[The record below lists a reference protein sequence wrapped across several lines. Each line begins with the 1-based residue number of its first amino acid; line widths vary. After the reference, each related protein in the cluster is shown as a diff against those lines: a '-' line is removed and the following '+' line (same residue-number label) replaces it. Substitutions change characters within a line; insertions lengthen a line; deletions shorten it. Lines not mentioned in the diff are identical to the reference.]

1 MILYRLNEGLAYQ
14 EKILYRPRTCFLMT
28 QLGDPVPPE
37 VDSIREKLK
46 SALEEHDVA
55 LIDADSE
62 VTGGDFLF
70 KIWQMIVA
78 VPLAVAVVHEEMPT
92 TTQCNVFYE
101 VGLAHALGKES
112 IVIKTPKA
120 RIPSDFVRT
129 EYIKYDPNFEQRMKK
144 YLDNFFKQ
152 GEWYE
157 LVAEQVE
164 RNPLL
169 AIDYLR
175 RAFLISGDTRIKA
188 EVANIRGDF
197 VPPRKSEKQRRDPFG
212 RVLN

>member
-1 MILYRLNEGLAYQ
+1 
-14 EKILYRPRTCFLMT
+14 MT

-37 VDSIREKLK
+37 VVAVREKLK
-46 SALEEHDVA
+46 NALDEYDVE

-78 VPLAVAVVHEEMPT
+78 VPLAVAIVHEEMPVT
-92 TTQCNVFYE
+92 TRCNVFYE

-112 IVIKTPKA
+112 VVIKAPEA

-129 EYIKYDPNFEQRMKK
+129 EYIKYDSRFELKISK
-144 YLDNFFKQ
+144 YLENFFKQ

-175 RAFLISGDTRIKA
+175 RAYLISGDDRIKE
-188 EVANIRGDF
+188 EVANIRETLSLHERARNSVEALLAEF
-197 VPPRKSEKQRRDPFG
+197 
-212 RVLN
+212 

>member
-14 EKILYRPRTCFLMT
+14 EKVLYRPRTCFLMT

-37 VDSIREKLK
+37 VEAVRKKLK
-46 SALEEHDVA
+46 SALDEYGVE

-78 VPLAVAVVHEEMPT
+78 VPLAIAIVHEGMPV

-120 RIPSDFVRT
+120 QIPSDFVRT
-129 EYIKYDPNFEQRMKK
+129 EYIKYDSHFEQRRNKH
-144 YLDNFFKQ
+144 LGNFFKQ

-175 RAFLISGDTRIKA
+175 RAYLISGNSQIKE
-188 EVANIRGDF
+188 EVANIRETLF
-197 VPPRKSEKQRRDPFG
+197 LHERAKNSVETLLAEF
-212 RVLN
+212 

>member
-14 EKILYRPRTCFLMT
+14 EKVLYRPRTCFLMT
-28 QLGDPVPPE
+28 QLGDPIPPE
-37 VDSIREKLK
+37 VDVIRKRLK
-46 SALEEHDVA
+46 SALDEYAVK

-78 VPLAVAVVHEEMPT
+78 VPLAVAIVHEDMPA

-101 VGLAHALGKES
+101 IGLAHALGKES

-120 RIPSDFVRT
+120 KIPSDFVRT
-129 EYIKYDPNFEQRMKK
+129 EYIRHDSHFEQRMHK
-144 YLDNFFKQ
+144 YLANFFKQ

-175 RAFLISGDTRIKA
+175 RAYLISGDSQIKE
-188 EVANIRGDF
+188 EVANLRETLSLHERAKNSVETLLAEF
-197 VPPRKSEKQRRDPFG
+197 
-212 RVLN
+212 

>member
-1 MILYRLNEGLAYQ
+1 MILCRLNEGSVYQ
-14 EKILYRPRTCFLMT
+14 EKTLYRPRTCFLMT
-28 QLGDPVPPE
+28 QLGEPIPPE
-37 VDSIREKLK
+37 VGAARQKLK
-46 SALEEHDVA
+46 NALDDHGIE

-78 VPLAVAVVHEEMPT
+78 VPLAVAIVHEEMPV

-101 VGLAHALGKES
+101 IGLAHALGKES

-120 RIPSDFVRT
+120 QIPSDFVRT
-129 EYIKYDPNFEQRMKK
+129 EYIRYDSRFEQKMTK
-144 YLDNFFKQ
+144 YLEKFLKQ

-175 RAFLISGDTRIKA
+175 RAFLISGNDRIKE
-188 EVANIRGDF
+188 EVANIRETLSLHERAKNSVETLLTEF
-197 VPPRKSEKQRRDPFG
+197 
-212 RVLN
+212 

>member
-14 EKILYRPRTCFLMT
+14 EKVLYRPRTCFLMT

-37 VDSIREKLK
+37 VEAVRKKLK
-46 SALEEHDVA
+46 SALDEYGVE

-78 VPLAVAVVHEEMPT
+78 VPLAIAIVHEGMPV

-120 RIPSDFVRT
+120 QIPSDFVRT
-129 EYIKYDPNFEQRMKK
+129 EYIKYDSHFEQRRNK
-144 YLDNFFKQ
+144 YLGNFFKQ

-175 RAFLISGDTRIKA
+175 RAYLISGNSQIKE
-188 EVANIRGDF
+188 EVANIRETLF
-197 VPPRKSEKQRRDPFG
+197 LHERAKNSVETLLAEF
-212 RVLN
+212 

>member
-14 EKILYRPRTCFLMT
+14 ERVLYRPRTCFLMT
-28 QLGDPVPPE
+28 QLGDPVPPD
-37 VDSIREKLK
+37 VDAIRKKLK
-46 SALEEHDVA
+46 SALDEYGVE

-78 VPLAVAVVHEEMPT
+78 VPLAIAIVHEGMPV

-120 RIPSDFVRT
+120 QIPSDFVRT
-129 EYIKYDPNFEQRMKK
+129 EYIKYDSHFEQRMNK
-144 YLDNFFKQ
+144 YLGNFFKQ

-175 RAFLISGDTRIKA
+175 RAYLISGNSQIKE
-188 EVANIRGDF
+188 EVANIRETLSLHERAKNSVETLLTEF
-197 VPPRKSEKQRRDPFG
+197 
-212 RVLN
+212 

>member
-1 MILYRLNEGLAYQ
+1 MILYRLNEGLVYQ

-46 SALEEHDVA
+46 SALEEYDVT

-62 VTGGDFLF
+62 VTGGDFLS

-78 VPLAVAVVHEEMPT
+78 VPLAVAIVHEEMPV

-120 RIPSDFVRT
+120 KIPSDFVRT
-129 EYIKYDPNFEQRMKK
+129 EYIRYDPNFEQRMKK

-175 RAFLISGDTRIKA
+175 RAYLISGDSRIKD
-188 EVANIRGDF
+188 EVANIRETLSLHERAKNSVETLLVEF
-197 VPPRKSEKQRRDPFG
+197 
-212 RVLN
+212 

>member
-1 MILYRLNEGLAYQ
+1 
-14 EKILYRPRTCFLMT
+14 MT

-188 EVANIRGDF
+188 EVANIRGTLSLHERAKNSVEILLAEF
-197 VPPRKSEKQRRDPFG
+197 
-212 RVLN
+212 

>member
-37 VDSIREKLK
+37 VGAIREKLK
-46 SALEEHDVA
+46 DALDEYDVN

-78 VPLAVAVVHEEMPT
+78 VPLAVAIVHEEMPA

-120 RIPSDFVRT
+120 QIPSDFVRT
-129 EYIKYDPNFEQRMKK
+129 EYIKYDSRFKQRMDK
-144 YLDNFFKQ
+144 YLENFFKQ

-175 RAFLISGDTRIKA
+175 RAYLISGNNRIKQ
-188 EVANIRGDF
+188 EVANIRETLSLHERARNSVETLLAEF
-197 VPPRKSEKQRRDPFG
+197 
-212 RVLN
+212 

>member
-14 EKILYRPRTCFLMT
+14 EKVLYRPRTCFLMT
-28 QLGDPVPPE
+28 QLGEPIPQE
-37 VDSIREKLK
+37 VFTIRGKLK
-46 SALEEHDVA
+46 GALEKHGVE

-78 VPLAVAVVHEEMPT
+78 VPLAVAIVHEEMPA

-101 VGLAHALGKES
+101 VGLAHALGRES
-112 IVIKTPKA
+112 IVIKTPEA

-129 EYIKYDPNFEQRMKK
+129 EYIRHDSRFEQRMDK
-144 YLDNFFKQ
+144 YLENFFKQ

-169 AIDYLR
+169 AVDYLR
-175 RAFLISGDTRIKA
+175 RAYLISGDDRIKE
-188 EVANIRGDF
+188 EVSNIRETLSLHERARNSVETLLTEF
-197 VPPRKSEKQRRDPFG
+197 
-212 RVLN
+212 

>member
-14 EKILYRPRTCFLMT
+14 EKVLYRPRTCFLMT

-37 VDSIREKLK
+37 VDAIRKKLK
-46 SALEEHDVA
+46 SALDEYDVK

-78 VPLAVAVVHEEMPT
+78 VPLAVAIVHEDMPVA
-92 TTQCNVFYE
+92 TQCNVFYE
-101 VGLAHALGKES
+101 IGLAHALGKES

-120 RIPSDFVRT
+120 QIPSDFVRT
-129 EYIKYDPNFEQRMKK
+129 EYIRHDSRFEQKMTK
-144 YLDNFFKQ
+144 YLEKFLKQ

-175 RAFLISGDTRIKA
+175 RAYLISGDARIKE
-188 EVANIRGDF
+188 EVANIRETLSLHERAKNSVETLLAEF
-197 VPPRKSEKQRRDPFG
+197 
-212 RVLN
+212 